1 MLREIYLA
9 GAVRTAI
16 GGFGGAF
23 ASISAPALGSIVI
36 KAALTRAGIPGD
48 EVREVIFGN
57 VITAGLGQNP
67 ARQAAIGAG
76 LSPAVGATTINKV
89 CGSSLK
95 AVMLAAQSIQC
106 ADAEIVV
113 AGGTENMSRA
123 PYLLERAR
131 TGYRMGH
138 GELVDAMVR
147 DGLWDAYTNRHMGN
161 CGELCAAQYHFT
173 REQQDDFAIISFTR
187 ALAAGNQGRFTK
199 EIVPVEVNSGKDTVT
214 VLEDETPKRFN
225 EEKLRKLKPTFEK
238 NGTITAGNASSIN
251 DGAAAVVAL
260 SAEKAKALGVQP
272 QARILGYSI
281 SSREPEWF
289 TLAPIQAMESLMKQ
303 LSWKVSDV
311 DLFEINEAFAVVPM
325 AAMKDLAIPHEKVNV
340 NGGAVALGHPIGAS
354 GARTLVTLIH
364 ALEQRG
370 LRRGITSLCVGGGE
384 GVALAV
390 ERI

>member
-1 MLREIYLA
+1 MVREIYLA

-16 GGFGGAF
+16 GGFGGVF
-23 ASISAPALGSIVI
+23 ASVSAPALGSTVI
-36 KAALTRAGIPGD
+36 KAALTRAGVPGA

-57 VITAGLGQNP
+57 VISAGLGQNP

-95 AVMLAAQSIQC
+95 AVMLAAQAIQC

-147 DGLWDAYTNRHMGN
+147 DGLWDAYTNMHMGN
-161 CGELCAAQYHFT
+161 CGELCATQYQFT
-173 REQQDDFAIISFTR
+173 REQQDDFAVTSFQR
-187 ALAAGNQGRFTK
+187 ARAAGSEGRFAK
-199 EIVPVEVNSGKDTVT
+199 EIVPVEASSGKDTVAIQ
-214 VLEDETPKRFN
+214 EDETPKRFN
-225 EEKLRKLKPTFEK
+225 EEKLRKLKPAFGG

-251 DGAAAVVAL
+251 DGAAAVVVL

-281 SSREPEWF
+281 SSREPQWF

-354 GARTLVTLIH
+354 GTRTLVTLVH

>member
-23 ASISAPALGSIVI
+23 ASISATALGSIVI
-36 KAALTRAGIPGD
+36 KAALTRAGVPGD

-57 VITAGLGQNP
+57 VISAGLGQNP

-95 AVMLAAQSIQC
+95 TVMLAAQAIQC

-147 DGLWDAYTNRHMGN
+147 DGLWDAYTNQYMGN

-173 REQQDDFAIISFTR
+173 REQQDDFAITSFTR

-199 EIVPVEVNSGKDTVT
+199 EIVPVDVKSDKQTATVQ
-214 VLEDETPKRFN
+214 EDETPKKFN

-281 SSREPEWF
+281 SSREPQWF

-354 GARTLVTLIH
+354 GTRTLVTLIH

-370 LRRGITSLCVGGGE
+370 LRRGIASLCVGGGE